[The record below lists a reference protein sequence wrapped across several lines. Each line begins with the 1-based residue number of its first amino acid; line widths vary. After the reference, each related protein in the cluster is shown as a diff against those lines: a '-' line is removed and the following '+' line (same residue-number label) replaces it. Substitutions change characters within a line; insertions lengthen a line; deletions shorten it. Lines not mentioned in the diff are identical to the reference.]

1 MSARPRPL
9 AYRIALLAAAV
20 SVLTAVVGG
29 VISIGL
35 IRHTS
40 QQSAQK
46 TLAKLADAAQAA
58 ANEGAS
64 AQASQLRA
72 RQELLAVNVQVA
84 TINQR
89 GVVAGRGKLAVAAA
103 TPEVV
108 DALLAG
114 ETVSMTKR
122 VGGQLVLIE
131 GRPTNA
137 GGLVLAQRRA
147 DAVAVGDRAV
157 RLILVALG
165 GAVVLSI
172 GLSLLVTWRLARP
185 LRRTAQA
192 AHQLAVGR
200 RDILVEPEGPAEMVD
215 VAIALNVL
223 STNLATSESRQREF
237 LLAVSHDLRTPLT
250 AISGYAESL
259 VDGVV
264 TDTEVPRVA
273 GVMLEEARRLERMIA
288 DLLDLARLDSAEFQ
302 VDLIDV
308 DLTGWAHAA
317 AEVWRSRCA
326 ANGVRFSLQAP
337 PAPFWVRTD
346 PARLRQ
352 AIDGLLENAL
362 RVTPVDAPILLALGS
377 SGRAADGA
385 PVVAVIEVRDGGPG
399 LRDEDLPVAFDRSVL
414 YERYRGVRQVGTGLG
429 LAIVK
434 GLATRLGAQVT
445 AGHAPEGGAQ
455 FTVWLPITPVTGT
468 PTP

>member
-1 MSARPRPL
+1 MSAAPRPL
-9 AYRIALLAAAV
+9 AYRIALLAATV
-20 SVLTAVVGG
+20 SVLTALVGG

-46 TLAKLADAAQAA
+46 TLARLADAAQAA

-64 AQASQLRA
+64 AQTSQLRA
-72 RQELLAVNVQVA
+72 RQELLAINVQVA
-84 TINQR
+84 TVNSR
-89 GVVAGRGKLAVAAA
+89 GVVAGRGNLAVEA
-103 TPEVV
+103 TTPAVISR
-108 DALLAG
+108 LLAG
-114 ETVSMTKR
+114 ESVSMTR
-122 VGGQLVLIE
+122 RIDGQLVLVE

-147 DAVAVGDRAV
+147 DAVAVSDRAV
-157 RLILVALG
+157 RLILFALA
-165 GAVVLSI
+165 GAVGLSI
-172 GLSLLVTWRLARP
+172 GLSLLVTWRLSRP
-185 LRRTAQA
+185 LKRTAQA
-192 AHQLAVGR
+192 AHLLAVGR

-215 VAIALNVL
+215 VAVALNVL
-223 STNLATSESRQREF
+223 SANLATSESRQREF

-259 VDGVV
+259 VDEVV
-264 TDTEVPRVA
+264 TDDQVPRVA

-288 DLLDLARLDSAEFQ
+288 DLLDLARLDSAEFR
-302 VDLIDV
+302 VDFIDV
-308 DLTGWAHAA
+308 DLTSWAEAA
-317 AEVWRSRCA
+317 GAVWRSRCA
-326 ANGVRFSLQAP
+326 ANGVEFLLQVP
-337 PAPFWVRTD
+337 PTPLWARTD

-352 AIDGLLENAL
+352 VIDGLLENAL
-362 RVTPVDAPILLALGS
+362 RVTPVGAPIVLALGWTGGS
-377 SGRAADGA
+377 SN
-385 PVVAVIEVRDGGPG
+385 AVIEVRDGGPG
-399 LRDEDLPVAFDRSVL
+399 LRDEDLPVAFERSVL

-434 GLATRLGAQVT
+434 GLTTRLGGQIA
-445 AGHAPEGGAQ
+445 AGHAPEGGAR